1 MTQHVLLLLLLM
13 MMMMI
18 MMIIIVIIIRITNKV
33 IILQSITVKGTMY
46 TKLTQVAEMKQV

>member
-1 MTQHVLLLLLLM
+1 